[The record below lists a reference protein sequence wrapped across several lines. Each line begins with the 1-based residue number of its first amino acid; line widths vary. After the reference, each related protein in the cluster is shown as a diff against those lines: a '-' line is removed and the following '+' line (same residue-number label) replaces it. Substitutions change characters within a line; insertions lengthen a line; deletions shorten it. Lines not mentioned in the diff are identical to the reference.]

1 MDIKKFK
8 EEVAK
13 MPEQGFKGNMFVGKK
28 KPIPKTPII
37 RELAKEWGVP
47 VKEYGIPDLSDF
59 GDVIEGLPKIDE
71 KAKKVE
77 FDTNAFFA
85 ENSDK
90 NVVIFLDEISING
103 ITGETF
109 TNGENN

>member
-28 KPIPKTPII
+28 KPTPKTPII
-37 RELAKEWGVP
+37 RELAKEIGLP
-47 VKEYGIPDLSDF
+47 VKEYGLPDLSDF

-71 KAKKVE
+71 KAKKVK
-77 FDTNAFFA
+77 FDTQAFFA
-85 ENSDK
+85 NK
-90 NVVIFLDEISING
+90 NNPVVMYLDEISING

>member
-13 MPEQGFKGNMFVGKK
+13 MPENGFKGNMFVSKK
-28 KPIPKTPII
+28 KPTPKTPII
-37 RELAKEWGVP
+37 REIAKELGLP
-47 VKEYGIPDLSDF
+47 VKEYKLPDLSDF
-59 GDVIEGLPKIDE
+59 GDVIEGLPEIDE

-85 ENSDK
+85 AKGDK

>member
-8 EEVAK
+8 ELMAK

-28 KPIPKTPII
+28 KPEPKTPII
-37 RELAKEWGVP
+37 RELAKELGIP
-47 VKEYGIPDLSDF
+47 VKEYKLPDLSDF
-59 GDVIEGLPKIDE
+59 GDVIEGLPEIDE
-71 KAKKVE
+71 KAKKVK

-85 ENSDK
+85 AKGDK
-90 NVVIFLDEISING
+90 SVMMFLDEMSING